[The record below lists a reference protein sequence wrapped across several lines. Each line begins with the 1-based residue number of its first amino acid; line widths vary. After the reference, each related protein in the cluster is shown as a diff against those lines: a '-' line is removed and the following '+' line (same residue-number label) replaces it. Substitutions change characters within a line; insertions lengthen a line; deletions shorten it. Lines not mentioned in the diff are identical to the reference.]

1 MANFDFVFEDFSP
14 NGPST
19 SGCTT
24 PTPSTSQQAAVR
36 EVSSSQRSPVSSH
49 PQVVGNR
56 GTWTEARELAFA
68 KLLVEKEPW
77 AARKGERT
85 ALYMEIM
92 DRTNAADTTVP
103 PVKISTVNRKMT
115 ELLGRFQHRFTEGD
129 IASNSGTNHFVSD
142 LENEVHE
149 VYDKYMSFK
158 ETSKN
163 KRKENEQQQSV
174 KRVAQQDMLRIGV
187 HGMATARRNDTSVT
201 VDVQPD
207 EEEEDDT
214 DNESGEEQQQQ
225 QGRRRSREDEVEDQ
239 GRRVA
244 PRASVMP
251 RAIAMMERADVDTR
265 RTQELQEQQLRATQ
279 SLVDAVKSIGSRLA
293 KIEELMQQRSSQ

>member
-14 NGPST
+14 NRPST
-19 SGCTT
+19 SGSTT

-115 ELLGRFQHRFTEGD
+115 ELVGRFQHRFTEGD
-129 IASNSGTNHFVSD
+129 IASNSGTNYFVSD

-149 VYDKYMSFK
+149 VYD
-158 ETSKN
+158 E
-163 KRKENEQQQSV
+163 QQSV

-187 HGMATARRNDTSVT
+187 HGMATARRNDRSVT

-214 DNESGEEQQQQ
+214 NNKSGEEQQQQ

-239 GRRVA
+239 GCRVA
-244 PRASVMP
+244 PRASVKP

-279 SLVDAVKSIGSRLA
+279 SLVDAVKSIDSRLA
-293 KIEELMQQRSSQ
+293 KIEELMQQRSFQ